1 MGSYT
6 EGLIRLVG
14 ERSPLKVLAD
24 TPSRLE
30 DLYWE
35 LKDKKLS
42 NSYGEGKWTARQIL
56 AHLTDSESTYGFRV
70 RLALAQDH
78 PTIQPYDQD
87 AWVNLYRQG
96 IDASL
101 AVEVF
106 RSLRTWN
113 LALFR
118 TLTAEQLSRGA
129 FHPERGEEPVA
140 MMIALLAGH
149 DLNHLAQLERIVA
162 S

>member
-1 MGSYT
+1 MSSYT
-6 EGLIRLVG
+6 QTLVALVG
-14 ERSPLKVLAD
+14 EANPLKVLAD

-35 LKDKKLS
+35 LKEKKLS
-42 NSYGEGKWTARQIL
+42 SSYGEGKWTARQIL
-56 AHLTDSESTYGFRV
+56 AHLADSESTYGFRV
-70 RLALAQDH
+70 RLALAKDH

-87 AWVNLYRQG
+87 AWMRLYQGG

-118 TLTAEQLSRGA
+118 TLTSEQMSRGA

-140 MMIALLAGH
+140 LMIALLAGH
-149 DLNHLAQLERIVA
+149 DLNHLAQLERIA
-162 S
+162 KG